1 MDQSE
6 CVLIHCIGVQDAIVG
21 TATSTLWQMDFVDT
35 VWNLYERMI
44 GVSSIDACI
53 GSGSK
58 QVEDGS

>member
-1 MDQSE
+1 M
-6 CVLIHCIGVQDAIVG
+6 QDAIIG
-21 TATSTLWQMDFVDT
+21 TAAATLWQMDFVDT